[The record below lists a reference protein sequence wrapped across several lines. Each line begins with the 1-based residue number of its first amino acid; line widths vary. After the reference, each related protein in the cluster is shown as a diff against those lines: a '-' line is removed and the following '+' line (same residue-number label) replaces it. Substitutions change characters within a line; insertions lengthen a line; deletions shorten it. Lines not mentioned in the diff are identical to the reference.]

1 METFI
6 LYIAKASGL
15 LAVFFI
21 AYYAFLRKET
31 FFNSNRGFLLA
42 GLITSG
48 LLPLAKYTKVIFI
61 EPVQQTISSEPI
73 SNEQLQQFMVMQQ
86 FMAAKPEPFT
96 INWYYVALAVYSIG
110 LLFFLMRFIMDFI
123 SIRKILKGN
132 SIIKQGR
139 FKLIDSEK
147 VQSPFSFFNYIVY
160 NSAQL
165 QQEELESILSHEKVH
180 SSQKHSADM
189 ILSQL
194 FCIAFWF
201 NPFMWFYKKSIS
213 QNLEFIA
220 DAVAIKQLND
230 KKAYQKTL
238 LKITLQPE
246 CIAITNH
253 FYQSLIKK
261 RIVMLNKKQSKKR
274 NSWKYAVVLPALA
287 AFIFLFQVKVIA
299 QEKASE
305 INTSSQE
312 KTKISI
318 TIDKNT
324 TDEELNKNTDVF
336 KDEFEADVTFS
347 NVARNASGEITAIK
361 ATVKDKDQS
370 QDHYV
375 SGTSPIKP
383 FTIEMEKNS
392 NATGNII
399 GFGNPNPFHVTAD
412 KISVAS
418 NANVPV
424 QTKVICNTSASTGC
438 NGYMNGPNTVNLYKG
453 AVFYVNGVEQ
463 KEIGD
468 NLSDLQLPKGQT
480 IANMNVISPK
490 EAKKKYGKKAKKG
503 AVEITTV
510 PTQPNFNYA
519 YGSSD
524 NTNNSFSFTMPNMD
538 EVMTIALNG
547 VSTGMDALAN
557 INWQKD
563 FAFEGISEEERKEI
577 QEEMKKAQVEIKQ
590 AMKELQ
596 IDRKE
601 IEKSINESLRDSGLK
616 DQEMKQAM
624 KEMEQAK
631 QQMKEAQKQLEEAQK
646 DLQKA
651 QKEMEKRKALSKKS

>member
-1 METFI
+1 MENFI
-6 LYIAKASGL
+6 IYISKASGL

-21 AYYAFLRKET
+21 AYYVFLRKET

-42 GLITSG
+42 GLITST
-48 LLPLAKYTKVIFI
+48 LLPLVKYTKTIFV
-61 EPVQQTISSEPI
+61 EPVQQSIVSENI
-73 SNEQLQQFMVMQQ
+73 SNEQLQQYLVMQQ
-86 FMAAKPEPFT
+86 FMAAKQEPFT
-96 INWYYVALAVYSIG
+96 INWYYIVIAIYSIG
-110 LLFFLMRFIMDFI
+110 LLFFLMRFVMDFL

-160 NSAQL
+160 NSASL
-165 QQEELESILSHEKVH
+165 QTEELESILNHEKVH

-189 ILSQL
+189 IISQL
-194 FCIAFWF
+194 FCIVFWF
-201 NPFMWFYKKSIS
+201 NPFVWFYKKAIS

-220 DAVAIKQLND
+220 DAVAIKQLSD

-246 CIAITNH
+246 CISITNH

-274 NSWKYAVVLPALA
+274 NSWKYGIVLPALA
-287 AFIFLFQVKVIA
+287 AFILMFQVKVVA
-299 QEKASE
+299 QEKATE
-305 INTSSQE
+305 VNTSSQE
-312 KTKISI
+312 KTKIVI
-318 TIDKNT
+318 TIDKST
-324 TDEELNKNTDVF
+324 SDEELNANADIF

-347 NVARNASGEITAIK
+347 NVARNTSGEITAIK

-375 SGTSPIKP
+375 SGTTPIKP

-392 NATGNII
+392 NANGNII
-399 GFGNPNPFHVTAD
+399 GFGNPNPFNVTAN
-412 KISVAS
+412 KASVAS
-418 NANVPV
+418 AKENVPIHTNV
-424 QTKVICNTSASTGC
+424 NYNTSSSTG
-438 NGYMNGPNTVNLYKG
+438 YINGPNAVNLYKG

-468 NLSDLQLPKGQT
+468 NLKDLQLPKGQT
-480 IANMNVISPK
+480 IMNMAVLTAK
-490 EAKKKYGKKAKKG
+490 DAKKKYGKKAKNG
-503 AVEITTV
+503 AVEITT
-510 PTQPNFNYA
+510 QPIQSNFSYS
-519 YGSSD
+519 YGNSD
-524 NTNNSFSFTMPNMD
+524 NMNNSFNFTMPNMD
-538 EVMTIALNG
+538 EVMSLALNG

-557 INWQKD
+557 IDWQKN

-577 QEEMKKAQVEIKQ
+577 QDEMKKAQIEIQQ

-596 IDRKE
+596 IDRQE
-601 IEKSINESLRDSGLK
+601 IEKSINESLRDSGVK
-616 DQEMKQAM
+616 DHEMKQVM

-631 QQMKEAQKQLEEAQK
+631 QQMKEAQKQLEAARL

-651 QKEMEKRKALSKKS
+651 EKEIEKKKALSKKS